1 MNKPK
6 IKIDIASDV
15 VCPWCYIG
23 KRRIEKAMTELGDQF
38 EFDVSYMPFE
48 LNPQTPKEGFN
59 QKEYLTKKFGSEE
72 KYNQITNHVASVAAG
87 EGLKFDFSKQKVSPN
102 TRDAHRIIA
111 FAKQEGKQLVAKE
124 AFMKAYFEDGVDL
137 TKKENLLAISEQV
150 GLDPQRISVLLN
162 SDEGLA
168 EVIMSEQANHQ
179 RGISGVPYYI
189 INNQYGIS
197 GAQSSEVFV
206 QALTQIGKQSVTT
219 TGEACAVDGSDC

>member
-1 MNKPK
+1 MKTK

-23 KRRIEKAMTELGDQF
+23 KRRIEKAMIQLTDQF
-38 EFDVSYMPFE
+38 EFEVSYLPFE

-72 KYNQITNHVASVAAG
+72 KYNQITSHVASVAAG
-87 EGLKFDFSKQKVSPN
+87 EGLKFDFSKQKKSPN
-102 TRDAHRIIA
+102 TRDAHRILL
-111 FAKQEGKQLVAKE
+111 FAKQEGKQLAAKE
-124 AFMKAYFEDGVDL
+124 AFMKAYFEEGVDL

-150 GLDPQRISVLLN
+150 GLHPQRIAALLD

-206 QALTQIGKQSVTT
+206 QALTQIGNQSVTT
-219 TGEACAVDGSDC
+219 EGEACGIDGSDC